1 MCIYFLGFTG
11 CWFMADLFIIKRR
24 LKFSLWLALIGTG
37 LAGLATWYFYS
48 QLEFE
53 VDNHK
58 FLLSAAITGAMAL
71 GTVGLVL
78 FNLAARRV
86 IDPSQ
91 SLTDRIDNLPWW
103 TVKVVALLVMIGVL
117 GGVVYR
123 FSGRAEDE
131 FDLLRDD
138 ELVVLKERIEANPAV
153 LERKENKK
161 SGITLVQVAYREN
174 RSEAVELLLASGASV
189 DGLDAMGRNPVIASL
204 NNLPMLEIL
213 LGAGMDPN
221 MADAEGVPPIHYAI
235 SLNST
240 NVVGLLLDAGAK
252 IDGRDYLY
260 RTPLMRAVKSDN
272 LPMAGFL
279 LEKGAD
285 VNAFDQRG
293 NTPLHVAVRRRNEE
307 SVRLLLE
314 KGADPKVF
322 NFTHMTPLHI
332 AALGGHDNLVSIF
345 LEVPGMTGLTAEND
359 RTALDHALKVRK
371 YETAELLIAAGANVN
386 RVLLNG
392 DTLLHQR
399 ILARDFQTSR
409 FLIRNGAD
417 AYIAN
422 ATGETAH
429 DIMLRKQ
436 LTGLLDLV
444 AEIENPGSTT
454 NTVEAVELP

>member
-1 MCIYFLGFTG
+1 
-11 CWFMADLFIIKRR
+11 MADLFIIKRR

-322 NFTHMTPLHI
+322 NFSHMTP
-332 AALGGHDNLVSIF
+332 
-345 LEVPGMTGLTAEND
+345 
-359 RTALDHALKVRK
+359 
-371 YETAELLIAAGANVN
+371 
-386 RVLLNG
+386 
-392 DTLLHQR
+392 
-399 ILARDFQTSR
+399 
-409 FLIRNGAD
+409 
-417 AYIAN
+417 
-422 ATGETAH
+422 
-429 DIMLRKQ
+429 
-436 LTGLLDLV
+436 
-444 AEIENPGSTT
+444 
-454 NTVEAVELP
+454 